1 MTEPQFDL
9 VEPRE
14 RRGVSLCVCAGDSPS
29 RSRCPGRASARASSI
44 RPHGRQVCLS
54 AFHLAGQLYFD
65 GPVPRSLPRWR
76 AWGHVD
82 WSRGAWGASYA
93 AQYVGGY
100 SEQVNRLPRIGH
112 CLRSHEE
119 GGVGSVPRYRSRLRI
134 RRRAFAARGGH
145 NVTDEDPPF
154 VENESNANTDATDT
168 RCWGAPTSS
177 SCAMHFGSSLGGCR
191 HEARLRLEPRE
202 FRLNRLPE

>member
-9 VEPRE
+9 VAPWE
-14 RRGVSLCVCAGDSPS
+14 RRGVPSAFALAIHRADRAARHSVGAGIVYSP
-29 RSRCPGRASARASSI
+29 R
-44 RPHGRQVCLS
+44 GRQVCLS

-82 WSRGAWGASYA
+82 WSRGAWARVTPLSTSAASA
-93 AQYVGGY
+93 NKQIDFPELGIV
-100 SEQVNRLPRIGH
+100 
-112 CLRSHEE
+112 
-119 GGVGSVPRYRSRLRI
+119 
-134 RRRAFAARGGH
+134 F
-145 NVTDEDPPF
+145 DP
-154 VENESNANTDATDT
+154 
-168 RCWGAPTSS
+168 WGAPTSS
-177 SCAMHFGSSLGGCR
+177 SCAMHFGSSLVGCR